1 MTHIHDVTNEQHRAE
16 CGECKQLWAELDAIS
31 AEAAQLPMLAPSRDL
46 WSGIEA
52 RIGGAVTAV
61 PASSAPTHATPL
73 HSASRWYRSQAFR
86 LAMAAS
92 LLVAATSAVTWR
104 IATAP
109 SASVATATA
118 TADATTDATEESA
131 VHLASFSA
139 SVSQMDHEIATLQ
152 QIVTERRGGLDPKTV
167 AVLETNLALIDAAI
181 AESRAAL
188 DADPASQFLAAQF
201 ARAYTSK
208 LTLLRDAATL
218 PVGI

>member
-1 MTHIHDVTNEQHRAE
+1 MTHAHDITNEQHRAE

-31 AEAAQLPMLAPSRDL
+31 AEAAQLPTLAPSRDL
-46 WSGIEA
+46 WSGIES
-52 RIGGAVTAV
+52 RIGGAPLGTQVEV
-61 PASSAPTHATPL
+61 PVRSVP
-73 HSASRWYRSQAFR
+73 RWYRAQTFR

-92 LLVAATSAVTWR
+92 LLVAVSSAVTWR
-104 IATAP
+104 IATSPAAP
-109 SASVATATA
+109 NAITASTSTTAP
-118 TADATTDATEESA
+118 ATEESA
-131 VHLASFSA
+131 IHLASFSA

-152 QIVTERRGGLDPKTV
+152 QIVTERRSGLDPKTV
-167 AVLETNLALIDAAI
+167 AVLEANLAVIDAAI